1 MVALPSCLGVSATF
15 VTTVRRKLGVPPENS
30 KLICSDC
37 ERLTMSKSLKSG
49 SSTFETGALEAT
61 VTVILRF
68 TLPSRATS
76 SASVE
81 AETWMSSAARAAVA
95 QRAARSTRLPIL
107 LDIALPLPLL
117 PGESPDLQVL
127 LARLQRVEEALRLAP
142 VEGFVGLLSG
152 PPRLSVLRR
161 FPIRLLLG
169 GRALLLALVPLRVLI
184 LLLSVLRRLRF
195 LVLLLFSGLRRLVVL
210 RLTALLLRLPVVLA
224 LLFLLLLLVGT
235 AHGLLLLFVA
245 LLLFQEKLEVDLR
258 VAVGR
263 VEGKGLRVG
272 VHCLLGLARLLECI
286 TKVVRGKRLH
296 RGVPLLQR
304 LRRIGERARCGVG
317 IAAPQKCRGAVER
330 ECRVRGAVLRD
341 LRAFISLDRA
351 VDVAG
356 GGERVAGDD
365 ARLRLL
371 PQAAHGATRL
381 RPEAGRDEERASD
394 RPHEAPR
401 RKRNAPSP
409 SIAAAQSRK
418 NAGQATCADR
428 SAYCTES
435 RDSISPFCSFSSAGT
450 SCRMPRSPPDPS
462 RSVPPAVV
470 AISCS
475 IEASARVSTVLP
487 CESFL

>member
-49 SSTFETGALEAT
+49 SSTFETGALDAT

-68 TLPSRATS
+68 SVPSRATS

-95 QRAARSTRLPIL
+95 QRAASSTRLPIL
-107 LDIALPLPLL
+107 LGIALPLPLL

-272 VHCLLGLARLLECI
+272 VHCLLGLARLLQRI
-286 TKVVRGKRLH
+286 TEVVRRERLH

-317 IAAPQKCRGAVER
+317 
-330 ECRVRGAVLRD
+330 
-341 LRAFISLDRA
+341 
-351 VDVAG
+351 
-356 GGERVAGDD
+356 
-365 ARLRLL
+365 
-371 PQAAHGATRL
+371 
-381 RPEAGRDEERASD
+381 
-394 RPHEAPR
+394 
-401 RKRNAPSP
+401 
-409 SIAAAQSRK
+409 
-418 NAGQATCADR
+418 
-428 SAYCTES
+428 
-435 RDSISPFCSFSSAGT
+435 
-450 SCRMPRSPPDPS
+450 
-462 RSVPPAVV
+462 
-470 AISCS
+470 
-475 IEASARVSTVLP
+475 
-487 CESFL
+487 